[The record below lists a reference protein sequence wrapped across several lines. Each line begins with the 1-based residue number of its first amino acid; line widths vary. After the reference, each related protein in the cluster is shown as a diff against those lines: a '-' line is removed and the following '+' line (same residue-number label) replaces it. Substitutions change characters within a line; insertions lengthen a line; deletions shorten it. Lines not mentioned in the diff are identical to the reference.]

1 MNSYYSIY
9 ARYKTGEDVFWA
21 EKKSLMLAQDR
32 GLSTAQ
38 DQTLL
43 YITSNNIIP
52 LDYELSIAW
61 EKMYTHYL
69 SLILSVLRSIDNLLY
84 CAFFLRSYE
93 IHSHTLHWHS
103 ETVSCFLDIFTSL
116 RMLRAM

>member
-9 ARYKTGEDVFWA
+9 VRYKTGEYVFWA
-21 EKKSLMLAQDR
+21 EKKSLMLAQNR

-61 EKMYTHYL
+61 RKISTHYL
-69 SLILSVLRSIDNLLY
+69 SLIFFSPAQHRQLVILR
-84 CAFFLRSYE
+84 
-93 IHSHTLHWHS
+93 
-103 ETVSCFLDIFTSL
+103 IFSAQL
-116 RMLRAM
+116 

>member
-1 MNSYYSIY
+1 MGSLC
-9 ARYKTGEDVFWA
+9 DVRLGKMFSGQR
-21 EKKSLMLAQDR
+21 EKNLMLAQDT

-61 EKMYTHYL
+61 EKNVHPLVL
-69 SLILSVLRSIDNLLY
+69 SYFFSPAQHRQLVILRIFSAQLLY
-84 CAFFLRSYE
+84 SFSYPAR
-93 IHSHTLHWHS
+93 
-103 ETVSCFLDIFTSL
+103 V
-116 RMLRAM
+116 

>member
-1 MNSYYSIY
+1 MGSLC
-9 ARYKTGEDVFWA
+9 DVRLGKMFSGQR
-21 EKKSLMLAQDR
+21 EKNLMLAQDR

-61 EKMYTHYL
+61 RKMYAHYL
-69 SLILSVLRSIDNLLY
+69 SLIFSVLRSIDNLLY
-84 CAFFLRSYE
+84 CAFFLRSY
-93 IHSHTLHWHS
+93 
-103 ETVSCFLDIFTSL
+103 
-116 RMLRAM
+116 

>member
-1 MNSYYSIY
+1 MGSLC
-9 ARYKTGEDVFWA
+9 DVRLGKMFSGQR
-21 EKKSLMLAQDR
+21 EKNLMLAQDR

-61 EKMYTHYL
+61 RKISTHYL
-69 SLILSVLRSIDNLLY
+69 SLIFFSPAQHRQLVILRIFPAPPLNS
-84 CAFFLRSYE
+84 FSYPA
-93 IHSHTLHWHS
+93 W
-103 ETVSCFLDIFTSL
+103 V
-116 RMLRAM
+116 